1 MGVLLDEF
9 NRRKKLLSF
18 LGLYGDV
25 VDRFLIY
32 ELIFNVYNW
41 NKEIVNGLIN
51 NIKKHELDDN
61 ETHYYSEEDDI
72 DEDLPDEIAGLLNP
86 HKIKGTTK
94 IVNISDREIKRY
106 VELVFSKLADDISN
120 QEIDG
125 DEYWDVREL
134 MTRSITKRNILKCK
148 TDFKKESIYLILDT
162 SPSCEPFSKF
172 LSQIFK
178 ASLRQNDV
186 RVFFAPNGH
195 IVSEYTKKGVVMLD
209 DKLMN
214 YSKNGMY
221 GLWNFT
227 GKKVV
232 FFGDLDGVNI
242 LTQSSKMNKVMWF
255 FLGGKTDRI
264 PKEYKGK
271 SSSCKNAIEFIK
283 AVKKLRF

>member
-1 MGVLLDEF
+1 MGNLLDEF
-9 NRRKKLLSF
+9 NRRRKLLSF

-25 VDRFLIY
+25 VDRFIFY
-32 ELIFNVYNW
+32 ELIFNVYDW
-41 NKEIVNGLIN
+41 NKEIVNGLIG
-51 NIKKHELDDN
+51 NIDDTN
-61 ETHYYSEEDDI
+61 DTESHTYTEDDD
-72 DEDLPDEIAGLLNP
+72 DELPTEITGLLNP

-94 IVNISDREIKRY
+94 IINISDREIKRY

-134 MTRSITKRNILKCK
+134 VSRNITKKNILKCK
-148 TDFKKESIYLILDT
+148 TDFKRESLYLILDT

-195 IVSEYTKKGVVMLD
+195 IVSEYTKKGVIPLD
-209 DKLMN
+209 ETMMN

-227 GKKVV
+227 DKKVI
-232 FFGDLDGVNI
+232 FFGDLDGVHI
-242 LTQSSKMNKVMWF
+242 LTQSSKKNRVMWF
-255 FLGGKTDRI
+255 FLGSNTNNI

-271 SSSCKNAIEFIK
+271 TANCRNAIEFVK